1 MKVLLAVYGLMSVL
15 TFVQYAVDKF
25 LAKAGFGKRLRE
37 ARLLLFGFFGGAAGA
52 LLAML
57 LFRHK
62 TRHRS
67 FWIVNSVGL
76 MLQLALLYF
85 VSKEFPLI

>member
-1 MKVLLAVYGLMSVL
+1 MKVLLAVYSLMSVL

-25 LAKAGFGKRLRE
+25 LAKVGFGKRLRE
-37 ARLLLFGFFGGAAGA
+37 ARLLLFGFLGGAAGA

-67 FWIVNSVGL
+67 FWIVNTVGL

-85 VSKEFPLI
+85 VSKAFPLI

>member
-15 TFVQYAVDKF
+15 TFVQYGLDKF
-25 LAKAGFGKRLRE
+25 LAKARFGKRLRE

-67 FWIVNSVGL
+67 FWIVNTVGL